1 MALGDGLVVEVAE
14 ADEVKLFVAVPVVL
28 AVTDGVIVADLVAE
42 RLVDEEDDK
51 LIEAEE
57 VRLAV

>member
-28 AVTDGVIVADLVAE
+28 AVTDGVIVADFVAE

>member
-1 MALGDGLVVEVAE
+1 VALGDGLVVEVAE

-28 AVTDGVIVADLVAE
+28 AVTDGVIVADFVAE

>member
-1 MALGDGLVVEVAE
+1 VALGDGLVVEVAE

>member
-1 MALGDGLVVEVAE
+1 VALADGLVVEVAE
-14 ADEVKLFVAVPVVL
+14 ADEVKLFVAVPVEL
-28 AVTDGVIVADLVAE
+28 AVTDGVIVADFVAE

>member
-1 MALGDGLVVEVAE
+1 MALADGLVVEVAE
-14 ADEVKLFVAVPVVL
+14 ADEVKLFVAVPVEL
-28 AVTDGVIVADLVAE
+28 AVTDGVIVADFVAE